1 MTLAA
6 GQQTGNTTRDLIL
19 GAEMMTHNH
28 GIHGRALEL
37 QEDNRAA
44 GWLSGHVPA
53 AAQWRRSAA
62 CGIRGANHVVHCG
75 PQPPSG
81 QLRSHK

>member
-19 GAEMMTHNH
+19 GAEMMTGNH

-37 QEDNRAA
+37 QEDSREA

-62 CGIRGANHVVHCG
+62 WPR
-75 PQPPSG
+75 PPSG

>member
-19 GAEMMTHNH
+19 GAEMMTDNH

-37 QEDNRAA
+37 QEDSRAA

-62 CGIRGANHVVHCG
+62 CRIHGANHVVHCG
-75 PQPPSG
+75 PHPPSG
-81 QLRSHK
+81 QLPSHK